1 MYSML
6 QSIKKLVL
14 VAVVGISSLVA
25 FAEIGV
31 SELPIKTINGKQ
43 YHYYEVMP
51 QETVYSLCRKFDIS
65 REELIAANPSVADG
79 LKAYQTLLFPVKKT
93 QEESISSK
101 DIDYQ
106 VQRGETGYGISRK
119 FSMTLAD
126 FYQLN
131 PNIAE
136 GGLKAGM
143 IVKVRKSEGQTDDTT
158 ILPQTHSNVDDNQQI
173 DVDKNGQAIYKVKSG
188 DTFFGIAQ
196 CYGLGVDQLR
206 NTNPGID
213 VLKEG
218 MTITLPQ
225 SCNENQSIEVGP
237 SQSDISAGNSDR
249 HRLER
254 VEDEV
259 SSPDT
264 LIIALVLPLKASA
277 VKRDA
282 RALNTLEF
290 YRGFMLAVDSL
301 RNYGKPL
308 KVLTYDTNGSDQSIS
323 EILSTQ
329 ELGLKSRLW
338 HTKK

>member
-1 MYSML
+1 
-6 QSIKKLVL
+6 
-14 VAVVGISSLVA
+14 
-25 FAEIGV
+25 
-31 SELPIKTINGKQ
+31 
-43 YHYYEVMP
+43 
-51 QETVYSLCRKFDIS
+51 
-65 REELIAANPSVADG
+65 
-79 LKAYQTLLFPVKKT
+79 
-93 QEESISSK
+93 
-101 DIDYQ
+101 
-106 VQRGETGYGISRK
+106 
-119 FSMTLAD
+119 MTLAD

-143 IVKVRKSEGQTDDTT
+143 IVKVRKSEGQTDDAT

-196 CYGLGVDQLR
+196 RYGLGVDQLR
-206 NTNPGID
+206 NTNPEVD

-254 VEDEV
+254 VEDIV
-259 SSPDT
+259 SNPDT

-329 ELGLKSRLW
+329 ELGSAQVILAPDVISQMNSLAE
-338 HTKK
+338 